1 METVVY
7 NVENKSEK
15 LVLFFSSRSY
25 LSNFYI
31 CSFEVDGVRFS
42 STEQFFHYRK
52 ADVFKDQSSMTKILA
67 TKDPKEQKRLGRK
80 VKNYKESVW
89 SDKCYMIMK
98 RGLYAKFD
106 QNPVLKERLLSFSNA
121 RFVEAS
127 PYDKKWGIGIGADH
141 PNAASPSKWTGTNL
155 MGQALTEVRDILKK
169 EVRRQP
175 NETQA
180 NKALAQR

>member
-1 METVVY
+1 METVVH
-7 NVENKSEK
+7 NVENKSEI

-25 LSNFYI
+25 LSNFYR
-31 CSFEVDGVRFS
+31 CSFEVDGVRFT
-42 STEQFFHYRK
+42 STEQFFHYQK
-52 ADVFKDQSSMTKILA
+52 AHVFKDQSSMTKILA

-106 QNPVLKERLLSFSNA
+106 QNPVLKERLLSISNA

-155 MGQALTEVRDILKK
+155 LGQALTEVRDILKK

-180 NKALAQR
+180 NKE